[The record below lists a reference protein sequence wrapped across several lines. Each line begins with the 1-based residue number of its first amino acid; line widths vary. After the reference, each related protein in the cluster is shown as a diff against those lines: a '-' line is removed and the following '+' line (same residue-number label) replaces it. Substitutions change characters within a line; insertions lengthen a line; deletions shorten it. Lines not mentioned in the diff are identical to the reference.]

1 MTGRPPDTG
10 AEPWVDP
17 AEDAASMSSLRL
29 APAVEVEARKLREA
43 HIGRRMAESD
53 EAVRAKIAKWDAGL
67 CRPQGGG
74 HRT

>member
-1 MTGRPPDTG
+1 MGRPANTG
-10 AEPWVDP
+10 SEPWVDP

-29 APAVEVEARKLREA
+29 APAIEIEARKLREA
-43 HIGRRMAESD
+43 HIGRRMAET
-53 EAVRAKIAKWDAGL
+53 EETARTKVRKWDAGI

>member
-1 MTGRPPDTG
+1 MGRPLNTG
-10 AEPWVDP
+10 SEPWVDP

-29 APAVEVEARKLREA
+29 APAIEAEARKLRER
-43 HIGRRMAESD
+43 HMEQRRGESE
-53 EAVRAKIAKWDAGL
+53 EAVRTKIAKWDAGI

>member
-1 MTGRPPDTG
+1 MELPIST
-10 AEPWVDP
+10 EPWVDP

-29 APAVEVEARKLREA
+29 APAIEIEARKLREA

-53 EAVRAKIAKWDAGL
+53 EAVRTKIAKWNAGIS
-67 CRPQGGG
+67 RPQGGG